1 MLFSVSKTVLS
12 MCIYHLQVINASIHP
27 SKHLFPLLWGF
38 WTWVQCRSE
47 SRNTLISKQKKNLLV
62 NDTSL
67 TVEMQIHLP
76 LTDFLH
82 SILQL
87 VSLEKYDEDR
97 FVDLITLW
105 KHHQVKLENTNIS
118 TTFTIVSFV
127 SSTYRSWVFQ
137 RIFNICLSQ
146 EHITSANSP

>member
-1 MLFSVSKTVLS
+1 MH
-12 MCIYHLQVINASIHP
+12 IYHLQVINASIHP
-27 SKHLFPLLWGF
+27 SKHLFPLLWRF

-47 SRNTLISKQKKNLLV
+47 SRNTLISKHKNLLV
-62 NDTSL
+62 NNTSL
-67 TVEMQIHLP
+67 IVEMQIHLP

-105 KHHQVKLENTNIS
+105 NITKLS
-118 TTFTIVSFV
+118 
-127 SSTYRSWVFQ
+127 
-137 RIFNICLSQ
+137 
-146 EHITSANSP
+146 